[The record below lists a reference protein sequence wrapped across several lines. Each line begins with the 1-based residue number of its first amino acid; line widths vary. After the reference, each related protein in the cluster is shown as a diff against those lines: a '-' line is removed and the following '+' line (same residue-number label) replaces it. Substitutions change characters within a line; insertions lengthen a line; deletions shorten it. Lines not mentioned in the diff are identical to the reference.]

1 MIGDNAQLDAF
12 VSEHRWAVL
21 TTLRSDGSA
30 SNSVVAYARDGDALV
45 VSTPARTLKARTLR
59 ADPRVTLTVIS
70 NAEPFNFVTIEGG
83 AAVETEGLTQATR
96 LVFANLTEVGYA
108 EPEDLDTWIVD
119 DDRVIIR
126 IAPQRV
132 SGVIR

>member
-1 MIGDNAQLDAF
+1 MIGDDVQFDAF
-12 VSEHRWAVL
+12 VGEHRWAVL

-30 SNSVVAYARDGDALV
+30 SSSMVAYARDGGTLV
-45 VSTPARTLKARTLR
+45 VSTPAGTLKVRTLR

-70 NAEPFNFVTIEGG
+70 NAEPFNFVTIEG
-83 AAVETEGLTQATR
+83 AATLETDGLTESTR
-96 LVFANLTEVGYA
+96 LVFANLTDVGYA
-108 EPEDLDTWIVD
+108 EPEDLDGWIAN

-126 IAPQRV
+126 VHPQRV